1 MMILVDGPAKGTYM
15 CKRAP
20 LYLRAVVNDKGGTDA
35 LDMPSDAPTDLEA
48 IHVYRRIGGHSMV
61 HLNMADRRMSGFY
74 VRAEYEWLPDVD
86 GEYVRETV
94 TWQRW
99 VEEAEAGRILTRAEN
114 GDV

>member
-1 MMILVDGPAKGTYM
+1 M

-35 LDMPSDAPTDLEA
+35 LDMPSDTPTDNEA

-74 VRAEYEWLPDVD
+74 ARADYEWMP
-86 GEYVRETV
+86 YVCGDELRETV

-99 VEEAEAGRILTRAEN
+99 VEEAEAGH
-114 GDV
+114 V

>member
-1 MMILVDGPAKGTYM
+1 MMKLVDGPAKGTYM

-35 LDMPSDAPTDLEA
+35 LDMPSDTPTDNEA
-48 IHVYRRIGGHSMV
+48 IHVYRRIGGHSMI

-74 VRAEYEWLPDVD
+74 VQAEYEWMPDVP
-86 GEYVRETV
+86 GEELREKAD
-94 TWQRW
+94 WLEW
-99 VEEAEAGRILTRAEN
+99 CAAEERIKNYAEH

>member
-1 MMILVDGPAKGTYM
+1 MMKLVDGPAKGTYM

-35 LDMPSDAPTDLEA
+35 LDMPSDTPTDLET
-48 IHVYRRIGGHSMV
+48 IHVYRRIGGHSIV

-74 VRAEYEWLPDVD
+74 ARADYEWMPDVD
-86 GEYVRETV
+86 GEYVRETT

-99 VEEAEAGRILTRAEN
+99 VEEAEAGRILTRE
-114 GDV
+114 GDDDV

>member
-1 MMILVDGPAKGTYM
+1 MMKLLDGPAKGTYM

-35 LDMPSDAPTDLEA
+35 LDMPSDTPTDNEV
-48 IHVYRRIGGHSMV
+48 IHVYRRIGGHSIV

-74 VRAEYEWLPDVD
+74 ARADYEWMPYVC
-86 GEYVRETV
+86 GEELRENTD
-94 TWQRW
+94 W
-99 VEEAEAGRILTRAEN
+99 VEWVRLEEKYDAEN